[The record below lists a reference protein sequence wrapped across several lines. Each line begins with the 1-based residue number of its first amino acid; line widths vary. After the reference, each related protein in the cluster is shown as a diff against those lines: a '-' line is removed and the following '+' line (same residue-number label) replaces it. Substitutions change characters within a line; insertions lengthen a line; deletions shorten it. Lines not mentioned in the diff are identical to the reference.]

1 MFGLAPAAPD
11 HSPTLAVRATLDFA
25 IEELAATGPGYIVGG
40 FEAPVI

>member
-11 HSPTLAVRATLDFA
+11 HSPTPAVRATLDFA
-25 IEELAATGPGYIVGG
+25 IEELATAGPGYIVGG